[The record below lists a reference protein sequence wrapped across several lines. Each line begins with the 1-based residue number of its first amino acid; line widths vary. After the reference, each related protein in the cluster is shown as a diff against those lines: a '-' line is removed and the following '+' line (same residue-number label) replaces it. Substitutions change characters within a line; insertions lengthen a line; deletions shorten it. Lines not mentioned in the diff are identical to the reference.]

1 MITNQRQ
8 YAVAKAEASRFEE
21 ALARE
26 KSKGP
31 GRGVHPRVHQAKLDG
46 IQSQLDELNAELSE
60 FEALSSP
67 DTPCEFTLTSVLDL
81 STVLIH
87 ARIAAGWTQK
97 QLAEELGMT
106 EQQIQRYEA
115 TRYEGI
121 SLKRAHDIAKM
132 LNVSFQGAGQYDK
145 SKRAS

>member
-8 YAVAKAEASRFEE
+8 YALAKAEASRFED
-21 ALARE
+21 ALAKE
-26 KSKGP
+26 KAKGP
-31 GRGVHPRVHQAKLDG
+31 RKGVHPRIHQAKLHG
-46 IQSQLDELNAELSE
+46 LQSQLDELNAEVNE

-67 DTPCEFTLTSVLDL
+67 DTPCEFTVTSVLDL
-81 STVLIH
+81 STVLIQ

-97 QLAEELGMT
+97 QLAEALGLT

-121 SLKRAHDIAKM
+121 SLKRANDIAKM
-132 LNVSFQGAGQYDK
+132 LNVSFQGVGQYDK

>member
-8 YAVAKAEASRFEE
+8 YVLAKAEVSRFEE
-21 ALARE
+21 ALAKE
-26 KSKGP
+26 KAKGP
-31 GRGVHPRVHQAKLDG
+31 RKGVHPRIHQAKLDG
-46 IQSQLDELNAELSE
+46 LQSQLDELNAEINE
-60 FEALSSP
+60 FDALSSP
-67 DTPCEFTLTSVLDL
+67 DTPCEFTVTSVRDL
-81 STVLIH
+81 SRVLIQ
-87 ARIAAGWTQK
+87 ARIAAGWTQR
-97 QLAEELGMT
+97 QLAEEMGMT

-121 SLKRAHDIAKM
+121 SLKRASDIAKV